1 MNFERVPLR
10 DFVVAGAGEQRFRL
24 KFLPTLTVQTAPH
37 TKTSRRVGHVFLGD
51 EQYTYLIS
59 DLWWGGDE
67 WDDRVKDYT
76 EPAVETL
83 VLRSTAA
90 AFDAI
95 ARSDCGGL
103 IECEHLVLAWGS
115 GLETLVDQRRRP
127 LTFEIG
133 PALLATAAFEG
144 KPLDF
149 LVELELRGS
158 ERWWLERR
166 TPGSF
171 ALTRRD
177 ASPFFASAAAG
188 RLKDDA

>member
-1 MNFERVPLR
+1 MDFERVSLR
-10 DFVVAGAGEQRFRL
+10 DFLVAGAGEPRFRL
-24 KFLPTLTVQTAPH
+24 KFLPVLTVPTQLH

-51 EQYTYLIS
+51 QNHTYLLS

-67 WDDRVKDYT
+67 RGDGLKDDT

-95 ARSDCGGL
+95 ARSDRGGR
-103 IECEHLVLAWGS
+103 IECEHLVLEWGS
-115 GLETLVDQRRRP
+115 GLETLLDERKRP
-127 LTFEIG
+127 LAFEIG

-144 KPLDF
+144 IALDF

-177 ASPFFASAAAG
+177 ASPFFASAGAG
-188 RLKDDA
+188 RMKDEA